1 MPLCSALV
9 RPHLECCKEGIFRL
23 DVSRKFLALFI
34 PVVRSLVQRL
44 PREHMDAPSMKM
56 FKGMLDGALSNLI
69 LRVVSLPMSGGIEL
83 GDL

>member
-1 MPLCSALV
+1 M
-9 RPHLECCKEGIFRL
+9 
-23 DVSRKFLALFI
+23 ALFI
-34 PVVRSLVQRL
+34 PVVRSLAQRL

-69 LRVVSLPMSGGIEL
+69 LRVASLPMSGGIEL